1 MTSETGKPRTDQLA
15 TKLPNRDSLE
25 QARVEAVARQSQ
37 ARADAPAMELTLK
50 GDVLEVSFKHSD
62 PAVARI
68 LMMADIGTCDLHF
81 MAGVQNQVAAI
92 GAQGKKF
99 DAVSSN
105 FLLSVVRGVKPRD
118 ELEAM
123 LAIQMAAIHQATMMM
138 ARRLNHV
145 DTIPQQDAAE
155 RALNKLARTYSM
167 QMETL
172 KRYRSKG
179 QQVVRVERVTVHDG
193 GQAIVGHVAQLLPLS
208 HVSA

>member
-193 GQAIVGHVAQLLPLS
+193 GQAIVGAVRHGGRGGDGKK
-208 HVSA
+208 